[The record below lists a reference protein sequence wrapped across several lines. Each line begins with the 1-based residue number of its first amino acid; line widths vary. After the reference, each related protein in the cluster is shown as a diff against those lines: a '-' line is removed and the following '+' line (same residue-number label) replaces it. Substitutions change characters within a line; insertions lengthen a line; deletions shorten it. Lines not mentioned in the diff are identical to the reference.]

1 MQEFKFS
8 AATKRFTRK
17 QMVLSMLMT
26 FSFIITTIGL
36 FIKQDIFYAR
46 LLLVLSIVSLLIAYT
61 IIKKVRNIDELN
73 YLVIQRDR
81 FTLNNNINLKA
92 KTIRFN
98 DIKDVRY
105 TMQGIKF
112 RVGIREY
119 RIAFSFLEEKDI
131 EKVKKVFDRY

>member
-8 AATKRFTRK
+8 AATKRFTRN

-46 LLLVLSIVSLLIAYT
+46 LLLALSIVSFVISYT

-73 YLVIQRDR
+73 YLVIQKDR

-92 KTIRFN
+92 KTFRFN

-119 RIAFSFLEEKDI
+119 RIAFNFLEEKEI
-131 EKVKKVFDRY
+131 EKIKRVFDKY

>member
-46 LLLVLSIVSLLIAYT
+46 LLLVLSIVSFLIAYT

>member
-8 AATKRFTRK
+8 SATKRFTRK

-36 FIKQDIFYAR
+36 FVKQDIFYAR
-46 LLLVLSIVSLLIAYT
+46 LLLALSIVSFVISYT

-73 YLVIQRDR
+73 YLVIQKDR

-92 KTIRFN
+92 KTFRFN

-119 RIAFSFLEEKDI
+119 RIAFNFLEEKEI
-131 EKVKKVFDRY
+131 EKIKRVFDKY

>member
-46 LLLVLSIVSLLIAYT
+46 LLLVLSIVSFFIAYT

>member
-17 QMVLSMLMT
+17 QMTLSMFMT

-46 LLLVLSIVSLLIAYT
+46 LLLVLSIVSFLISYT
-61 IIKKVRNIDELN
+61 IIKKVRIIDEIN
-73 YLVIQRDR
+73 YLVLQKDR
-81 FTLNNNINLKA
+81 FTLNNNISSKG
-92 KTIRFN
+92 KTFRFN

-105 TMQGIKF
+105 TMKAIKF
-112 RVGIREY
+112 RTGIMEY
-119 RIAFSFLEEKDI
+119 RISFNFLEEKEI
-131 EKVKKVFDRY
+131 EKIKKVFDKY